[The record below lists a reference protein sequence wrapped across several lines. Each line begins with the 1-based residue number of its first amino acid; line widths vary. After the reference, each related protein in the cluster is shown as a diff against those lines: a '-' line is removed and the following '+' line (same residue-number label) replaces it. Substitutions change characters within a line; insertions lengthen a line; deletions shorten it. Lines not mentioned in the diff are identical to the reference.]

1 MVSAFA
7 LALLTGHVGKTN
19 DVTAPVVGASVFKN
33 GYVVVTRRIKVGPAG
48 TYALG
53 TLPQSAMGTMWF
65 KASEGTSL
73 VSVTSRDIS
82 SDYKANVGSLDEIV
96 RNSLGKTLTVGF
108 KNEKGYSEVSGIL
121 KSAEGEIYI
130 IQTSPGET
138 LAILKAGLVRIS
150 GGTGEVLYSVVRQNV
165 RKVLEFKTLG
175 KAGVIDMLS
184 LERGLS
190 WTAAYAVDV
199 SDKKELKLTAKS
211 TLVNDFEDLSKVDLK
226 LVTGFP
232 NLPYATVLEPL
243 IAGMGGLDNLNRF
256 SGGLPGGGGGFG
268 GGGGASNMAMGLNTQ
283 SAARMGDFDASMAVV
298 AGAGGEQKED
308 LFFYK
313 LPESS
318 LNRGERAYRA
328 IFSMKSPY
336 SDIYT
341 WDAYDL
347 TQDNVRYAPI
357 PEGPQDVWHALKFK
371 NTSGNP
377 LTTAVATTLDGGEI
391 IGQDMLGY
399 VPAGAETEL
408 RINKSLDI
416 RAEATE
422 AEETRE
428 RGAIKDRDGNF
439 RFDLVTIKG
448 TLQVTNMKP
457 KDLTFRARRFFTGE
471 VIDNGGGELF
481 KSASGLTRMNAN
493 SRLTW
498 NKQLKAGEKLTLT
511 YTYKMYVV
519 SG

>member
-1 MVSAFA
+1 MISAFA
-7 LALLTGHVGKTN
+7 FALLTSHVGKTT

-53 TLPQSAMGTMWF
+53 ALTQSAMGTMWF

-73 VSVTSRDIS
+73 VSVTTRDIS
-82 SDYKANVGSLDEIV
+82 SDYKANVGSLDEII
-96 RNSLGKTLTVGF
+96 RNSLGKTLTIGF
-108 KNEKGYSEVSGIL
+108 KNEKGYSEVQGVL
-121 KSAEGEIYI
+121 KSADGEIYI
-130 IQTSPGET
+130 IETAPGKT
-138 LAILKAGLVRIS
+138 VAILKSGLTKVS
-150 GGTGEVLYSVVRQNV
+150 GATGDLLYSVVRQNV

-190 WTAAYAVDV
+190 WTAAYAVDI

-211 TLVNDFEDLSKVDLK
+211 TLVNDFENLSKVDLK

-243 IAGMGGLDNLNRF
+243 IAGSGGLDQVRVF
-256 SGGLPGGGGGFG
+256 AGMPPGSGGFG
-268 GGGGASNMAMGLNTQ
+268 GGGGVGNMAMGLNTQ

-298 AGAGGEQKED
+298 TGAGGEQKED

-377 LTTAVATTLDGGEI
+377 LTTAVATTLDDGEI

-408 RINKSLDI
+408 KINKSLDI

-471 VIDNGGGELF
+471 VVDNGGGELF
-481 KSASGLTRMNAN
+481 KSASGLTRMNPN
-493 SRLTW
+493 SQLTW

>member
-1 MVSAFA
+1 MISAFA
-7 LALLTGHVGKTN
+7 FALLTGHVGKTT

-65 KASEGTSL
+65 KSSEGTSL
-73 VSVTSRDIS
+73 VSVTTRDIITEFTS
-82 SDYKANVGSLDEIV
+82 NVGTLDEVAQNGI
-96 RNSLGKTLTVGF
+96 GKRLTIGF
-108 KNEKGYSEVSGIL
+108 KSEKGYSEVRGIL
-121 KSAEGEIYI
+121 KSAMGEIFVVE
-130 IQTSPGET
+130 TAPGET
-138 LAILKAGLVRIS
+138 VVILKAGLVKIS
-150 GGTGEVLYSVVRQNV
+150 GATGDILYTAKRQSV

-232 NLPYATVLEPL
+232 NLPYATILEPL
-243 IAGMGGLDNLNRF
+243 IAGSGGIDTVNRF
-256 SGGLPGGGGGFG
+256 AGGMPGGGGGF

-408 RINKSLDI
+408 KINKSLDI

-457 KDLTFRARRFFTGE
+457 KDLAFRARRFFTGE
-471 VIDNGGGELF
+471 VINNGNGELF
-481 KSASGLTRMNAN
+481 KSASGLTRMNPN

-498 NKQLKAGEKLTLT
+498 NLQLKAGEKATLT